1 MKKTIL
7 LMLFSFSAL
16 IGFCQPWW
24 DITFDDPAYLN
35 KVILQPETSGINS
48 WQIGPPQ
55 KTVFN
60 TSYSL
65 VNVIVTDTAN
75 AYPVNNTSSFII
87 THLAGDGWHFAY
99 PKIDITGWYYV
110 NSDSLTDYGFI
121 EFSLDHGTT
130 WLSVDSAQYNGCCTW
145 GAIQDKPVL
154 TGNSYDWKP
163 FSYCIC
169 PPSTMEYEDTVL
181 YRFSFVS
188 DGIDTQKDGLM
199 FDNLHFE
206 DWAEGIPD
214 PENSSG
220 IKIYPNP
227 VSDYCFLELKEI
239 TNSCN
244 IEIVDT
250 RGRVMISIHG
260 YHNESIDLRHL
271 PAGIYSARVTDGK
284 AFSAKKLMV
293 RH

>member
-1 MKKTIL
+1 MKKSIL
-7 LMLFSFSAL
+7 IMLFSFTAL
-16 IGFCQPWW
+16 IGLCQPWW
-24 DITFDDPAYLN
+24 DITFDDPAYLS
-35 KVILQPETSGINS
+35 KVILQPETSGINC
-48 WQIGPPQ
+48 WQIGHPQ

-60 TSYSL
+60 TAYSP
-65 VNVIVTDTAN
+65 VNVMVTDTVN
-75 AYPVNNTSSFII
+75 AYPVNDTSSFII

-121 EFSLDHGTT
+121 EFSLDHGIT

-181 YRFSFVS
+181 YKFTFVS

-206 DWAEGIPD
+206 DWAEGIPE
-214 PENSSG
+214 PNNAEG

-227 VSDYCFLELKEI
+227 VSNYFFLELKEI
-239 TNSCN
+239 LKSCS
-244 IEIVDT
+244 IEIADAQ
-250 RGRVMISIHG
+250 GRVVLKINR
-260 YHNESIDLRHL
+260 YNKESVDVSHL
-271 PAGIYSARVTDGK
+271 PAGIYSVKVMDGK
-284 AFSAKKLMV
+284 SFSVKKFLI